1 MPVIQSPVWQ
11 RHANEILN
19 MKKIIGSLLFFL
31 LVSTAIAQNYLPV
44 DENSTV
50 KFTIKNF
57 GLTVNGSFKGLKGRV
72 TFNPADLSTALMS
85 TSVEATTINTG
96 NGTRDAHL
104 RKEEYFDV
112 IKYPRISFISTKI
125 VSSASGGMYLMEGNI
140 TIKGITKKIAF
151 PFKAVSNGD
160 GYLLEGTF
168 KIDRRDFGV
177 GGNSMVLSDKLTV
190 TLAVVAKKS

>member
-1 MPVIQSPVWQ
+1 
-11 RHANEILN
+11 
-19 MKKIIGSLLFFL
+19 MKKIIVSIVLFLF
-31 LVSTAIAQNYLPV
+31 VSTAFAQNYLV
-44 DENSTV
+44 LDESSMV

-72 TFNPADLSTALMS
+72 AFNPNDPSTALIS
-85 TSVEATTINTG
+85 TSIDATTINTG

-104 RKEEYFDV
+104 KNQEYFDV

-125 VSSASGGMYLMEGNI
+125 LSSKGGGMYLMEGNL
-140 TIKGITKKIAF
+140 TIKDVTKKISF
-151 PFKAVSNGD
+151 PFKAVSYGD
-160 GYLLEGTF
+160 GYLLEGAF

-190 TLAVVAKKS
+190 SLVVVTKKN

>member
-1 MPVIQSPVWQ
+1 
-11 RHANEILN
+11 
-19 MKKIIGSLLFFL
+19 MKKIIGGLVFFL
-31 LVSTAIAQNYLPV
+31 FVSTVNAQNYLPV
-44 DENSTV
+44 DESSTV

-57 GLTVNGSFKGLKGRV
+57 GLTVNGSFKGLKGKV
-72 TFNPADLSTALMS
+72 VFNPADLSTALMS
-85 TSVEATTINTG
+85 TSVEAATINTG
-96 NGTRDAHL
+96 NATRDAHL

-125 VSSASGGMYLMEGNI
+125 VSSINEGMYLMEGNI
-140 TIKGITKKIAF
+140 TIKDVTKKIAF
-151 PFKAVSNGD
+151 PFKAILTAG

-190 TLAVVAKKS
+190 TLAVVAKKN

>member
-1 MPVIQSPVWQ
+1 MKRIIVSLVIF
-11 RHANEILN
+11 
-19 MKKIIGSLLFFL
+19 LF
-31 LVSTAIAQNYLPV
+31 VSAAIAQKYVPV
-44 DENSTV
+44 DESSTV

-72 TFNPADLSTALMS
+72 NFNPADPSTALIS
-85 TSVEATTINTG
+85 TSVDAATINTG

-104 RKEEYFDV
+104 KKQEYFDV
-112 IKYPRISFISTKI
+112 IKYPQISFISTKI
-125 VSSASGGMYLMEGNI
+125 VSSMGVGMYLMEGNI
-140 TIKGITKKIAF
+140 SIKGVTKKIIF

-190 TLAVVAKKS
+190 NLAVVTKKN